1 MERWRKPI
9 RKTLSRTARRYAVN
23 YEKSFRLKRKLF
35 IAGQKPKKM
44 TLQKQGMILMFLSSF
59 SEEVEKSDT
68 RVSNTS
74 RSKLDKLL
82 NNFDKNV
89 PKKRLRRVR
98 TWQPQWIFTQNT
110 QLHIS
115 NILPKVPWLFYCYF
129 SRSLRKVLQLKIL
142 SGKPHP

>member
-1 MERWRKPI
+1 
-9 RKTLSRTARRYAVN
+9 
-23 YEKSFRLKRKLF
+23 
-35 IAGQKPKKM
+35 
-44 TLQKQGMILMFLSSF
+44 MFLSSF

-98 TWQPQWIFTQNT
+98 T
-110 QLHIS
+110 
-115 NILPKVPWLFYCYF
+115 
-129 SRSLRKVLQLKIL
+129 
-142 SGKPHP
+142 